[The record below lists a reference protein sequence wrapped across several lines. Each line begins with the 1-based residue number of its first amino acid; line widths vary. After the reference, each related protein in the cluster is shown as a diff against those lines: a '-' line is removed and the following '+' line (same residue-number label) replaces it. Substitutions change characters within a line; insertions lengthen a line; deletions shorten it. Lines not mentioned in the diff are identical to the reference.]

1 MEMSIRPRRLR
12 GSEVLRKMVRET
24 RMDKSSL
31 IYPIFV
37 KEGTNIKEEIP
48 TMPGQYRY
56 SVDTLPGALEELL
69 DAGVNKVM
77 FFGIPDHK
85 DEVGSQAY
93 AQDGIVQKALEKA
106 RAELKNE
113 MYLITDVCMCEYTS
127 HGHCGVLCGT
137 EVENDQT
144 LELLAKTALSHVQA
158 GADMVAPS
166 DMMDGRVRAIREILD
181 ANNHKETPIMSYAVK
196 YASAFYGPF
205 RDAAG
210 SAPSFGDR
218 KSYQMDFHNRREG
231 LKEAILDVEEGAD
244 IIMVKP
250 ALSYLDMIRE
260 VKDAIDL
267 PVAAYSVSGEY
278 AMVKAGAK
286 LGYIEEDRII
296 CEMAASAYRAGT
308 DIYLTYFAKE
318 IVKRIPGGVNSP
330 VRAYGSVT
338 EAPRFIQGAV
348 GSKIFDVDGNAYI
361 DYIDSWGPMILGHN
375 DERIKDAVIRASENG
390 LSFGCATEKEVEM
403 AEFICE
409 RIPHVEMIRMVNSGT
424 EAVMSALR
432 VARGFTGKSKIIKFA
447 GCYHGHTDAMLVS
460 AGSGVMTS
468 GVPDS
473 AGVPKGC
480 TEDTMIAMYNNLES
494 VERLLTESNDQ
505 VAAVIVEPV
514 GANMGVVPPEDGF
527 LQGLRRLCDE
537 HGALLIFDEVIT
549 GFRLSFSGA
558 AGFYQVTPD
567 LVTYG
572 KIIGAGMPVGA
583 YGGRKEIMEMVA
595 PAGPVYQ
602 AGTLSGNPIA
612 MAAGLEQLK
621 ILWEDQEI
629 YTRLYQKGQVLY
641 DGIRRILL
649 EKDLPYQVNSVSS
662 LGCIFFTEEKVK
674 DYATAKTSDTKKFA
688 DYFQYMLNHGVHMA
702 PSQFEAMFL
711 SDAHTQEDI
720 GTTLDL
726 INRYF

>member
-1 MEMSIRPRRLR
+1 MSR
-12 GSEVLRKMVRET
+12 S
-24 RMDKSSL
+24 
-31 IYPIFV
+31 
-37 KEGTNIKEEIP
+37 
-48 TMPGQYRY
+48 
-56 SVDTLPGALEELL
+56 EEL
-69 DAGVNKVM
+69 
-77 FFGIPDHK
+77 F
-85 DEVGSQAY
+85 
-93 AQDGIVQKALEKA
+93 A
-106 RAELKNE
+106 RA
-113 MYLITDVCMCEYTS
+113 
-127 HGHCGVLCGT
+127 
-137 EVENDQT
+137 
-144 LELLAKTALSHVQA
+144 
-158 GADMVAPS
+158 
-166 DMMDGRVRAIREILD
+166 
-181 ANNHKETPIMSYAVK
+181 
-196 YASAFYGPF
+196 
-205 RDAAG
+205 
-210 SAPSFGDR
+210 
-218 KSYQMDFHNRREG
+218 
-231 LKEAILDVEEGAD
+231 
-244 IIMVKP
+244 
-250 ALSYLDMIRE
+250 
-260 VKDAIDL
+260 
-267 PVAAYSVSGEY
+267 
-278 AMVKAGAK
+278 
-286 LGYIEEDRII
+286 
-296 CEMAASAYRAGT
+296 
-308 DIYLTYFAKE
+308 
-318 IVKRIPGGVNSP
+318 VKRIPGGVNSP

-641 DGIRRILL
+641 DGIRSILL

-702 PSQFEAMFL
+702 TSQFEAMFL